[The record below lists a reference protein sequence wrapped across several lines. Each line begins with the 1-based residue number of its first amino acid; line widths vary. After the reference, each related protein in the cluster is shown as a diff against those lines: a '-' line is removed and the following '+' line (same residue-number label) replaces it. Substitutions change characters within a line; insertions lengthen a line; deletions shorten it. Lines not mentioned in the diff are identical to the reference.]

1 MEEIENLEFEIRA
14 LQDRVESLTE
24 ELKKPTNPM
33 NGLTGLP
40 DQVTS
45 LNRRLLT
52 LQYQIN
58 RFEEILSDSDREAGE
73 GVGTVEEKLDELTK
87 QLNFTNSKVDSLQ
100 DSLTREFKSLDR
112 GLVFTYLTVLAW
124 LLFN

>member
-1 MEEIENLEFEIRA
+1 MEEIENLEFEITI
-14 LQDRVESLTE
+14 LQGRIESLTE
-24 ELKKPTNPM
+24 ELKELTDPM

-87 QLNFTNSKVDSLQ
+87 QLNLTNSKVDSLQ
-100 DSLTREFKSLDR
+100 DSLTHEFKGLNM

-124 LLFN
+124 LLLN

>member
-1 MEEIENLEFEIRA
+1 MEEIENLEFEITT
-14 LQDRVESLTE
+14 LQGRIESLTE
-24 ELKKPTNPM
+24 ELKELTDPM

-40 DQVTS
+40 DQVTR
-45 LNRRLLT
+45 LDERLLT
-52 LQYQIN
+52 LQHQIN

-73 GVGTVEEKLDELTK
+73 GVGTVEEKLEELTK
-87 QLNFTNSKVDSLQ
+87 QLNLTNSKVDSLQ
-100 DSLTREFKSLDR
+100 DSLTHEFKSLDR

>member
-1 MEEIENLEFEIRA
+1 MEEIENLEFEITI
-14 LQDRVESLTE
+14 LQGRIESLTE
-24 ELKKPTNPM
+24 ELKELTDPM

-40 DQVTS
+40 DQVTR
-45 LNRRLLT
+45 LDERLLT
-52 LQYQIN
+52 LQHQIN

-73 GVGTVEEKLDELTK
+73 GVGTVEEKLEELTK
-87 QLNFTNSKVDSLQ
+87 QLNLTNSKVDSLQ
-100 DSLTREFKSLDR
+100 DSLTHEFKGLNM